1 MPQTVPPARLFRL
14 KLRLGLFAALA
25 TGLACAS
32 ATASEAGSWTPDE
45 ATAAGIAAC
54 EGDAAST
61 GLLASLCKN
70 RRETVALIRLCE
82 GFGDASTAMDAA
94 MLARWDRR
102 NAPYLRWVGEQ
113 AATVASAPPPDEQ
126 WLWDP
131 FAAEDGMDS
140 LVSATFED
148 QFRSLSREEQAKLCA
163 HSRRSI
169 DGGAYGL
176 QPPGP

>member
-1 MPQTVPPARLFRL
+1 MPQTLPQCCPLRSRLRF
-14 KLRLGLFAALA
+14 GLLAALA
-25 TGLACAS
+25 TGLACVG

-54 EGDAAST
+54 EAEAASS

-70 RRETVALIRLCE
+70 RRETVALIRLCD

-113 AATVASAPPPDEQ
+113 AAKAASAPRPDEQ

-131 FAAEDGMDS
+131 SAAEDGMVS
-140 LVSATFED
+140 LMSATFED

-169 DGGAYGL
+169 DGGAYDL
-176 QPPGP
+176 QPPES